1 MPPRRLLMLRSVA
14 LGVLVLVAGALLGAP
29 AAAQHHHEG
38 AGLYNPDCP
47 LVALATAERQGGL
60 VVTTASTPLVLAT
73 DLVVGSLPDRPAAV
87 PTADVRFRAPP
98 TR

>member
-29 AAAQHHHEG
+29 AAAQHHHDG

-47 LVALATAERQGGL
+47 LVALATAERQGGV
-60 VVTTASTPLVLAT
+60 VVTTASTPLVSAT
-73 DLVVGSLPDRPAAV
+73 DLVAGSLPDRPAAV

>member
-14 LGVLVLVAGALLGAP
+14 LLVLVAGALLGAP

-60 VVTTASTPLVLAT
+60 VVATASAPLVLAT
-73 DLVVGSLPDRPAAV
+73 DLVVGSLPDRPVAV